1 MPPPDAVFLG
11 HMLDALDRIAELV
24 ARTDQEAFDS
34 DWVVQDA
41 LIRELEVLGEAA
53 GRVSP
58 EFVARHPEI
67 PWREITGIRHK
78 LIHDYFV
85 VDLGIV
91 WRTATVNVPEVA
103 PLVRAAAASLHRSN
117 PPDDPAGS
125 GAGT

>member
-1 MPPPDAVFLG
+1 MLQRDAVFLG
-11 HMLDALDRIAELV
+11 HMLSAMDRLSELV
-24 ARTDQEAFDS
+24 ARTDRATFDR

-41 LIRELEVLGEAA
+41 VIRELEVLGEAA

-58 EFVARHPEI
+58 EFAAAHPEV

-91 WRTATVNVPEVA
+91 WRTATVNVPEVD
-103 PLVRAAAASLHRSN
+103 PLLRVAAATLGGAA
-117 PPDDPAGS
+117 PPDDRAR
-125 GAGT
+125 